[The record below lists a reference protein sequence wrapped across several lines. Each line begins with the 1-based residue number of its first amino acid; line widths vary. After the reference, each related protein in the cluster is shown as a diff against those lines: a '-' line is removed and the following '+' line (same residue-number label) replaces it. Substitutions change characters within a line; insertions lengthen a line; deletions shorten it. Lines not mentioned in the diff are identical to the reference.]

1 MNKQNVLYLY
11 NGVVFTCRREWS
23 TNTGYN
29 MNEPQKHYAEWKKLY
44 AKGQISRS
52 SSWKICKDT
61 EYFGGCQ
68 GKGRIGKDFQVWG
81 LFLDDENILELDSGD
96 GCIALLEY
104 IKNRWVAQFKM
115 VNFVL
120 CYIYLNKTNCKKKNH
135 MGKGTLRVYSQ
146 KTWGKKCYRLCQL
159 TKYYFLVFMFVKF
172 VSLFKFMISYLKWNI
187 CFHT

>member
-96 GCIALLEY
+96 SCTACKNAKNPLNYTLSNGSNGKFYIMWILSQFLKIEWDHFLPLLK
-104 IKNRWVAQFKM
+104 IS
-115 VNFVL
+115 
-120 CYIYLNKTNCKKKNH
+120 
-135 MGKGTLRVYSQ
+135 KGSHFSEE
-146 KTWGKKCYRLCQL
+146 KP
-159 TKYYFLVFMFVKF
+159 KYW
-172 VSLFKFMISYLKWNI
+172 KW
-187 CFHT
+187 F